1 MAGTRIAFEATYTS
15 GTGRQQY
22 RYTIVADLSGV
33 TSVRDIRTPFGLIMD
48 TMTRLPQSVVDD
60 IQGSMAQVEAL
71 LLLTSAVNGT
81 ATFVSAT
88 SVAITFSTPMPNTNY
103 RVHLSPS
110 DFIPV
115 RVTSKLTTGFT
126 IETGITVTGTVGYD
140 VFV

>member
-1 MAGTRIAFEATYTS
+1 MAGTRIAFESTYTS
-15 GTGRQQY
+15 GTGQQQY
-22 RYTIVADLSGV
+22 RYTVVVDLSGV
-33 TSVRDIRTPFGLIMD
+33 MSVRDIRTPYGLIMD
-48 TMTRLPQSVVDD
+48 TMTRLPQTVVDD

-71 LLLTSAVNGT
+71 LSLTSAVNGT

-88 SVAITFSTPMPNTNY
+88 TVSITFSTPMPNTNY

-115 RVTSKLTTGFT
+115 RVSTKLTTGFT
-126 IETGITVTGTVGYD
+126 IETGITFTGTVGYD